1 MVVQMHDTT
10 TRRVELRL
18 LGGFELTIDGKM
30 AELQPAAQRLTAF
43 VALSPRG
50 VDRMFTAFQ
59 LWPNTSEQRAKA
71 NLRSTLWRL
80 HRLGADVVSAT
91 AARLRLSPSVWLDTR
106 DGLPA
111 PDGRAPEALPFQSML
126 TDLLPDW
133 YDDWLA
139 VERERYRQ
147 LRLSDLESRAR
158 DAIDAGET
166 GRAIQLALAALA
178 IDGLRESS
186 HRLVIEAHRAEGNH
200 REAERETLRYHRC
213 LADLSSAGSW

>member
-1 MVVQMHDTT
+1 MHDTT

-18 LGGFELTIDGKM
+18 LGGFELTIDGEM
-30 AELQPAAQRLTAF
+30 TELQPAAQRLTAF
-43 VALSPRG
+43 VALSARG

-80 HRLGADVVSAT
+80 HRLGADIVSAT
-91 AARLRLSPSVWLDTR
+91 ATRLRLSPSVWLDTR
-106 DGLPA
+106 DGLQA
-111 PDGRAPEALPFQSML
+111 PDGRAPEVLPFQSML

-158 DAIDAGET
+158 DAIDTGET

-200 REAERETLRYHRC
+200 REAERETLRYHGC
-213 LADLSSAGSW
+213 LADLSTAGSW